1 MALDISTNYF
11 SLKQKPSDLGKNT
24 SSKLRRAF
32 QIHTNVVRI
41 KISQKQLNLQEQV
54 NFLWQSPKGVYWFSN
69 VGVDNFHVCCA

>member
-11 SLKQKPSDLGKNT
+11 SLKQKPSDLGKNI

-54 NFLWQSPKGVYWFSN
+54 NFL
-69 VGVDNFHVCCA
+69 